1 MYCAVMNLQARHVHL
16 LEITIYKE
24 DICMIIKHYIAGA
37 DDVIAWSLPLRIVN
51 NIQETNMAVN
61 PNMIRRSLQ

>member
-1 MYCAVMNLQARHVHL
+1 
-16 LEITIYKE
+16 
-24 DICMIIKHYIAGA
+24 MIIKHYIAGA